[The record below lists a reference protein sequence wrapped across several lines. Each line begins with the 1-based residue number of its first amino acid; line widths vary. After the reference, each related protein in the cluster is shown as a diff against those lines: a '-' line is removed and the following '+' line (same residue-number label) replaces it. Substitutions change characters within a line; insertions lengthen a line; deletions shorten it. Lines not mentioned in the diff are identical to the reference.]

1 MKYIGDVLKELGQ
14 IIAKDFNEDLR
25 PQKTGWD
32 IILGEYVSLFNAI
45 YKVFSLPDEGR
56 EKAVE
61 VIEEFVKLRQS
72 GEWEFPGSL
81 AYRISNIVQSYEK
94 LQELMTQLAKKML
107 EDFSDP
113 HSSPSFFYDTFSDYS
128 YIMGCVKEVFSHQ
141 DEEAISKAFKSVEE
155 FLQGKKRMWELKD
168 ELEEIVSKF
177 NDEAEEVSYGKQ
189 KA

>member
-14 IIAKDFNEDLR
+14 IIAKDFNEDIR
-25 PQKTGWD
+25 PPKVGWD

-45 YKVFSLPDEGR
+45 YNVFSLPDEGC

-61 VIEEFVKLRQS
+61 AIEEFIKLRQS
-72 GEWEFPGSL
+72 GEWDFPGSL

-94 LQELMTQLAKKML
+94 LRELMSQLTQKMS
-107 EDFSDP
+107 EDFSYP
-113 HSSPSFFYDTFSDYS
+113 HHSPFSFYDTFSDYA
-128 YIMGCVKEVFSHQ
+128 YIMGCIEEVFSHQ
-141 DEEAISKAFKSVEE
+141 DEEAISKAFKAVEE

-177 NDEAEEVSYGKQ
+177 NEEAEEVSYGKR

>member
-1 MKYIGDVLKELGQ
+1 MKYVGDVLKELGQ
-14 IIAKDFNEDLR
+14 IIAQDFNEDLR
-25 PQKTGWD
+25 PPKVGWD
-32 IILGEYVSLFNAI
+32 IILGGYASLLNAI
-45 YKVFSLPDEGR
+45 YNAFSLPYEGQ
-56 EKAVE
+56 EKVAE
-61 VIEEFVKLRQS
+61 AIEEFVKLRQS
-72 GEWEFPGSL
+72 GEWDDPYGLDF
-81 AYRISNIVQSYEK
+81 RISRILQSYEK

-189 KA
+189 EA